1 MAARLYTE
9 LDLRKMRGQAL
20 KDTWHALI
28 GKPPGL
34 KNTTGLRTSEEI
46 LQAILKAQA
55 DPTFRPHPSG
65 GVFKESDQAE
75 VESMPPKEK
84 KKPGPKPK
92 PPSPGT
98 EPPRT
103 PPRLQAVE
111 STELPLTRLEVK
123 RIRLQTLKV
132 GSTDYYLEEDTL
144 RVYEIQG
151 RTPGEWIGTWNPTT
165 QELS

>member
-1 MAARLYTE
+1 MSVQIYSE
-9 LDLRKMRGQAL
+9 LDLRKMKTQAL
-20 KDTWHALI
+20 KDVWHALI

-55 DPTFRPHPSG
+55 DPTFRPA
-65 GVFKESDQAE
+65 KEPDRAV

-92 PPSPGT
+92 PPSVDPV
-98 EPPRT
+98 PVVSMT
-103 PPRLQAVE
+103 PQTPAAVQAVE
-111 STELPLTRLEVK
+111 STELPLAQVEVK
-123 RIRLQTLKV
+123 RIRLKKLMLGQTQ
-132 GSTDYYLEEDTL
+132 YYLEEETF

-151 RTPGEWIGTWNPTT
+151 RTPGDCIGTWNPTT